1 MVSRFRFTIIILGIF
16 GAFAYLI
23 YGLHDL
29 QIKRGSYFSNRAE
42 SQYKLAGFLEPH
54 RGIIYLTDKEK
65 KKVPAALNKSY
76 PVIFAVPKEIKDVK
90 KTSQVLASILDQDEA
105 ELNKNLARA
114 NSLYRLLQ
122 KKATQEQVEKINK
135 ADLEGVYVDQQEL
148 RFYPFGSL
156 AAHILGFIAPNEQDD
171 TLRGRYGLERYFNN
185 RLSGTP
191 GRITGDKIT
200 RPQQGE
206 DLSLTIDRNIQEE
219 AERILKK
226 LVDTYQA
233 QQGMVIVQNPKTGNI
248 LSLGA
253 YPAFDPNE
261 YSKTSLKIF
270 LNPVTQ
276 SIYEPGS
283 IFKVITMASALDAG
297 AITPTTTYY
306 DSGSL
311 TLNGRT
317 IRNWDLKAHGQ
328 ITMTQVIEKSL
339 NTGSAY
345 AGRQLGGDK
354 FYDYLTKFGFTEK
367 TNIQLSDEV
376 VGDVEQVKKPR
387 PIHLAT
393 ASFGQGISV
402 TPIALINAISAIANK
417 GTLMKPN
424 ILQSNKPQRVRR
436 VISKKAAQEITIIM
450 TSAVKKA
457 RVAQVANYKVAGK
470 TGTAQVPDFKKG
482 GYTDDVI
489 NTYIGFAPSS
499 DAQFVIFIRIDKPLG
514 APLAGQTV
522 VPAFREL
529 AEFILNY
536 YNIAPDNLPES

>member
-54 RGIIYLTDKEK
+54 RGIIYFTDKEK
-65 KKVPAALNKSY
+65 KKVPAALNKAY

-90 KTSQVLASILDQDEA
+90 KTSQTLASILSQDEA
-105 ELNKNLARA
+105 ELNKNLAQK

-135 ADLEGVYVDQQEL
+135 ADLEGIYVDQQEF

-171 TLRGRYGLERYFNN
+171 TLRGRYGLERYFND

-191 GRITGDKIT
+191 GRVIGDKIT

-206 DLSLTIDRNIQEE
+206 DLFLTIDRNIQEE

-261 YSKTSLKIF
+261 YSKTSIKTF
-270 LNPVTQ
+270 LNPVIQ

-283 IFKVITMASALDAG
+283 IFKVVTMASALDAG
-297 AITPTTTYY
+297 AVTPTTTYY
-306 DSGSL
+306 DKGYL

-328 ITMTQVIEKSL
+328 TTMTEVIEKSL

-345 AGRQLGGDK
+345 AGGQLGK
-354 FYDYLTKFGFTEK
+354 ERYYNYLTQFGFTKK
-367 TNIQLSDEV
+367 TNIQLPDEI
-376 VGDVEQVKKPR
+376 VGDVEPVKKAR
-387 PIHLAT
+387 PIRLAT

-402 TPIALINAISAIANK
+402 TPIALINAVATIANK

-424 ILQSNKPQRVRR
+424 ILQSNKPQQVRR
-436 VISKKAAQEITIIM
+436 VISEKTAQEITAIM

-457 RVAQVANYKVAGK
+457 RVAQVPKYKVAGK

-489 NTYIGFAPSS
+489 NTYVGFAPSS

-536 YNIAPDNLPES
+536 YNIAPDNLPEL

>member
-16 GAFAYLI
+16 GAFSYLI
-23 YGLHDL
+23 YSLHDL
-29 QIKRGSYFSNRAE
+29 QINRGSYFSSRAE

-54 RGIIYLTDKEK
+54 RGVIYFTDKEK

-76 PVIFAVPKEIKDVK
+76 PVIFAVPKEIKNVE
-90 KTSQVLASILDQDEA
+90 KTSQILANILNKDEA
-105 ELNKNLARA
+105 DLKKNLSRE

-122 KKATQEQVEKINK
+122 KKANKEQVEKINE
-135 ADLEGVYVDQQEL
+135 ADLEGVYIDEQEF
-148 RFYPFGSL
+148 RFYPFGKL
-156 AAHILGFIAPNEQDD
+156 AAHILGFIAPNEKDD
-171 TLRGRYGLERYFNN
+171 TFRGRYGLERRFDDSL
-185 RLSGTP
+185 RGVP
-191 GRITGDKIT
+191 GKVTGDKIT
-200 RPQQGE
+200 RPKQGE
-206 DLSLTIDRNIQEE
+206 DLELTIDHNIQEE
-219 AERILKK
+219 SEKILKK
-226 LVDTYQA
+226 LVDTYKA
-233 QQGMVIVQNPKTGNI
+233 EKGMVIVQNPKTGSI

-261 YSKTSLKIF
+261 YSKNSLQTF

-297 AITPTTTYY
+297 VVTPTTTYY

-328 ITMTQVIEKSL
+328 TTMTQVIEKSL

-345 AGRQLGGDK
+345 AGRQLGKDK
-354 FYDYLTKFGFTEK
+354 YHDYLTKFGFTKK
-367 TNIQLSDEV
+367 TNIQLSNEV
-376 VGDVEQVKKPR
+376 VGNIEPVKKPR
-387 PIHLAT
+387 AIHLAT
-393 ASFGQGISV
+393 ASFGQGVSV
-402 TPIALINAISAIANK
+402 TPIALINAISTIANK
-417 GTLMKPN
+417 GFLMKPN
-424 ILQSNKPQRVRR
+424 ILKSNKPQKIRR
-436 VISKKAAQEITIIM
+436 VISEKSANEITAIM

-457 RVAQVANYKVAGK
+457 RVAQVPKYKVAGK

-499 DAQFVIFIRIDKPLG
+499 DAEFVILFRIDKPLG

-536 YNIAPDNLPES
+536 YNIAPDNLSES

>member
-29 QIKRGSYFSNRAE
+29 QIKRGTYFSDRAE

-54 RGIIYLTDKEK
+54 RGIIYFTNKEK
-65 KKVPAALNKSY
+65 KKVPAALNKAY
-76 PVIFAVPKEIKDVK
+76 PVIFAVPKEIEDVEE
-90 KTSQVLASILDQDEA
+90 TSQILASILGKDEV
-105 ELNKNLARA
+105 ELNKNLSQK

-122 KKATQEQVEKINK
+122 KKATQEQVEKINE
-135 ADLEGVYVDQQEL
+135 ADLEGVYVDAQEL
-148 RFYPFGSL
+148 RFYPLGEL
-156 AAHILGFIAPNEQDD
+156 AAHILGFIAPNDKDD
-171 TLRGRYGLERYFNN
+171 TFRGRYGLERRFDKS
-185 RLSGTP
+185 LSGVP
-191 GRITGDKIT
+191 GTVTGDKTT

-206 DLSLTIDRNIQEE
+206 DLELTIDRNIQEE
-219 AERILKK
+219 AEKILKK
-226 LVDTYQA
+226 LVETYKA
-233 QQGMVIVQNPKTGNI
+233 EKGMVIVQNPKTGNI
-248 LSLGA
+248 LSLGV
-253 YPAFDPNE
+253 YPTFNPNE
-261 YSKTSLKIF
+261 YSKNSIKTF

-283 IFKVITMASALDAG
+283 IFKVITMASALDDG
-297 AITPTTTYY
+297 VITPTSTYY
-306 DSGSL
+306 DKGYL

-328 ITMTQVIEKSL
+328 TTMTQVIEKSL

-345 AGRQLGGDK
+345 AGQQLGKDK
-354 FYDYLTKFGFTEK
+354 YYNYLTKFGFTKK

-376 VGDVEQVKKPR
+376 VGNIEPVKKIR

-402 TPIALINAISAIANK
+402 TPIALINAVAAIANK
-417 GTLMKPN
+417 GTLMQPN
-424 ILQSNKPQRVRR
+424 LLQSNKPQKVRR
-436 VISKKAAQEITIIM
+436 VVSEKAAKEITTIM

-457 RVAQVANYKVAGK
+457 RVAQVAKYKVAGK

-489 NTYIGFAPSS
+489 NTYVGFAPSS
-499 DAQFVIFIRIDKPLG
+499 DAQFVILFRIDKPLG